1 MKNTFKKVE
10 RLNKKKYI
18 QELFQKGSSF
28 YLYPFK
34 VLFMHA
40 PAGDDGNE
48 NVHHQILISVPR
60 RKFKKAVD
68 RNKLK
73 RRTRE
78 AYRLNKQFLNTPGKL
93 LIAYIYTAKDIL
105 PYQEIENKLLLSLKR
120 LAREVKKHK

>member
-18 QELFQKGSSF
+18 QELFKRGSSF

-34 VLFMHA
+34 ILFLTA
-40 PAGDDGNE
+40 SEVEDCDNPF
-48 NVHHQILISVPR
+48 HQILISVPR

-68 RNKLK
+68 RNTI
-73 RRTRE
+73 RRRVRE
-78 AYRLNKQFLNTPGKL
+78 AYRLNKAALNTPQKL

-105 PYQEIENKLLLSLKR
+105 SYKEIENKLIRSLDRLLQETQKN
-120 LAREVKKHK
+120 K